1 MDELPI
7 DEQNLVRAC
16 DLLNTIAGIAFVAD
30 IDLSVII
37 LLFYTRDKGIT
48 VRALRVDMRL
58 KYFCASG
65 LVVT

>member
-58 KYFCASG
+58 K
-65 LVVT
+65 